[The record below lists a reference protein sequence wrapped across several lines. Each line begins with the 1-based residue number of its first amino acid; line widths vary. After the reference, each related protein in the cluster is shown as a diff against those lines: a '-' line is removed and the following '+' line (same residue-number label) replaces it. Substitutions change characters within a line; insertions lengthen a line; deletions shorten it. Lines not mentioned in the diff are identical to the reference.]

1 MTSRIPSRHEFSRRV
16 ASIAGAVFL
25 AGAALS
31 IGGCATTEDTPRGEV
46 ADAHAEPEDPVAQLE
61 KEHDLIVRVVRALEV
76 DVEMMRE
83 TGRADQERAARMVD
97 FFTNFTDGCHHRKEE
112 RYLFPAMREQGLDRP
127 LIDRLLADHRE
138 GRQLLGRARGVIEE
152 NPSDGATRLAAAF
165 GDYVAMMHR
174 HIEAE
179 NDDLFQDARRN
190 LTDQQ
195 RIHLAEGFE
204 RIERVELGR
213 GFHERYHA
221 LAMDLIDGEHAEH

>member
-25 AGAALS
+25 AGAVLS
-31 IGGCATTEDTPRGEV
+31 I
-46 ADAHAEPEDPVAQLE
+46 
-61 KEHDLIVRVVRALEV
+61 
-76 DVEMMRE
+76 
-83 TGRADQERAARMVD
+83 
-97 FFTNFTDGCHHRKEE
+97 
-112 RYLFPAMREQGLDRP
+112 
-127 LIDRLLADHRE
+127 
-138 GRQLLGRARGVIEE
+138 
-152 NPSDGATRLAAAF
+152 